1 MPTLDQQTIDRITK
15 RGVAQIIPEDEF
27 IRRLQEGRPLRLKM
41 GFDPSR
47 PDLHL
52 GHVVGLRKLRQL
64 QDLGHELILI
74 VGDWTAQIGDPSG
87 ASETRTMLSAEDVR
101 ENAETYMRQFF
112 KVMDP
117 NRTRAVYQSEWFGK
131 FTLSDVI
138 RLTSHFTVNQFL
150 HRDDFAQRYAGQRPI
165 AVTEML
171 YPLLQ
176 AYDSVAIEADVEFG
190 GTDQLFNLLVG
201 RELQEKV
208 GQRPQLVFTMPI
220 LPGTDGVRKMSK
232 SLDNYIAIED
242 TPRDMFG
249 KIMSL
254 PDDLIPVY
262 FELLT
267 DVPDDELDAIRAA
280 MGPTSPSANPASS
293 VIPAKAGISSLNP
306 MDLKKRLGEEL
317 TAVFHSP
324 GAATAAREEFE
335 RVFQRRETPEDIPEV
350 AVGPTSP
357 AVVSRD
363 ADGFDADLSH
373 LLPALNL
380 AASRSEARRLLQ
392 QNAVQIDGERPDG
405 ERVRVPYGALVRV
418 GSRRFA
424 RVVRG

>member
-1 MPTLDQQTIDRITK
+1 MPPLEQQTIDRITK
-15 RGVAQIIPEDEF
+15 RGVAHIIPEDEF
-27 IRRLQEGRPLRLKM
+27 VRRLQEGKPLRLKM

-87 ASETRTMLSAEDVR
+87 QSDTRTMLSAEDVR
-101 ENAETYMRQFF
+101 ENAESYMRQFF
-112 KVMDP
+112 KVVDP
-117 NRTRAVYQSEWFGK
+117 DRTRAVYQSEWFGK
-131 FTLSDVI
+131 FTLTDVI
-138 RLTSHFTVNQFL
+138 RLTAHFTVNQFL
-150 HRDDFAQRYAGQRPI
+150 HRDDFSQRYAAQRPI

-232 SLDNYIAIED
+232 SLNNYVALED

-249 KIMSL
+249 KVMSL
-254 PDDLIPVY
+254 PDDLVPVY

-267 DVPDDELDAIRAA
+267 DMPDDELDAIRAA
-280 MGPTSPSANPASS
+280 MAPASTSPSTGEVARS
-293 VIPAKAGISSLNP
+293 AGEGGMNP
-306 MDLKKRLGEEL
+306 MEIKKRLGEEL
-317 TAVFHSP
+317 TATFHSP
-324 GAATAAREEFE
+324 EAATAAREEFE
-335 RVFQRRETPEDIPEV
+335 RVFQRRETPEDIPAV
-350 AVGPTSP
+350 AVDLTGP
-357 AVVSRD
+357 AVISHD
-363 ADGFDADLSH
+363 ADGFDA
-373 LLPALNL
+373 
-380 AASRSEARRLLQ
+380 
-392 QNAVQIDGERPDG
+392 
-405 ERVRVPYGALVRV
+405 
-418 GSRRFA
+418 
-424 RVVRG
+424 

>member
-1 MPTLDQQTIDRITK
+1 MPALDQQTIDRITK
-15 RGVAQIIPEDEF
+15 RGVAHIIPEDEF
-27 IRRLQEGRPLRLKM
+27 IKRLQEGKPLRLKM

-87 ASETRTMLSAEDVR
+87 QSDTRTMLSAEDVR

-112 KVMDP
+112 KVVDP
-117 NRTRAVYQSEWFGK
+117 DRTRAVYQSEWFGK
-131 FTLSDVI
+131 FTLTDVI

-150 HRDDFAQRYAGQRPI
+150 HRDDFATRYAAQRPI

-232 SLDNYIAIED
+232 SLNNYVALED

-254 PDDLIPVY
+254 PDDLIPQY

-267 DVPDDELDAIRAA
+267 DMPNDELESVRASA
-280 MGPTSPSANPASS
+280 GDGGANP
-293 VIPAKAGISSLNP
+293 
-306 MDLKKRLGEEL
+306 MELKKRLGEEL
-317 TAVFHSP
+317 TAAFHSP
-324 GAATAAREEFE
+324 EAATNAREEFE
-335 RVFQRRETPEDIPEV
+335 RVFQRREAPGDIPAV
-350 AVGPTSP
+350 AVDPLGP
-357 AVVSRD
+357 AVISHD
-363 ADGFDADLSH
+363 AEGFEADLSH
-373 LLPALNL
+373 LLPALNM

-405 ERVRVPYGALVRV
+405 ERVRIPYGALVRV

>member
-1 MPTLDQQTIDRITK
+1 MPSLDQQTIDRITK
-15 RGVAQIIPEDEF
+15 RGVARIIPEDEF
-27 IRRLQEGRPLRLKM
+27 IRRLQEGKPLRLKM

-87 ASETRTMLSAEDVR
+87 QSDTRTMLSAEDVR

-131 FTLSDVI
+131 FTLTDVI

-150 HRDDFAQRYAGQRPI
+150 HRDDFAQRYAAQRPI

-201 RELQEKV
+201 RELQERV
-208 GQRPQLVFTMPI
+208 GQRPQLVFTMPL

-232 SLDNYIAIED
+232 SLDNYIALDD
-242 TPRDMFG
+242 TPRDMFF
-249 KIMSL
+249 KVMSL
-254 PDDLIPVY
+254 PDDIIPLY
-262 FELLT
+262 FEQLT
-267 DVPDDELDAIRAA
+267 DMPDDELDAIRAA
-280 MGPTSPSANPASS
+280 EGPQRME
-293 VIPAKAGISSLNP
+293 V
-306 MDLKKRLGEEL
+306 KKRLAEEL
-317 TAVFHSP
+317 TSAFHSP
-324 GAATAAREEFE
+324 EAATAEGKRFE
-335 RVFQRRETPEDIPEV
+335 SEVQRGETPEDVPVFLVDEL
-350 AVGPTSP
+350 GP
-357 AVVSRD
+357 AVHIVSD
-363 ADGFDADLSH
+363 SMFEADLSY
-373 LLPALNL
+373 LLPVLGM

-392 QNAVQIDGERPDG
+392 QNAVHIDGGQPAAEPD
-405 ERVRVPYGALVRV
+405 RFRIPYGALIRV

-424 RVVRG
+424 CVVRG